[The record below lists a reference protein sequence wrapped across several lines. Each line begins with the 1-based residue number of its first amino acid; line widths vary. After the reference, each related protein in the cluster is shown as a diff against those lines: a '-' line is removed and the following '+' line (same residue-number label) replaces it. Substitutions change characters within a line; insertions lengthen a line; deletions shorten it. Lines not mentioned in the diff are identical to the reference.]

1 MKTCW
6 GYRIHICGVDLR
18 ILHYV
23 FLFLTKKFFDKPKLK
38 LTFKVWGKN
47 FKSWNYMWLTSSVVS
62 KYFLFYGFLFDKN
75 KTTLGLFLSSLKILF
90 LREILWKLNLCSI
103 IILIWVF
110 NLFKNNFCQF
120 HFTSSVV
127 FLYISVWS
135 IRYATVKKICEKFS
149 SASAVFFKL
158 WQTRL
163 RQVRVLYFAKESPL
177 LKCYMGTVWS
187 KMKKRYNFGR
197 HNCTVT

>member
-1 MKTCW
+1 M
-6 GYRIHICGVDLR
+6 RR
-18 ILHYV
+18 
-23 FLFLTKKFFDKPKLK
+23 
-38 LTFKVWGKN
+38 
-47 FKSWNYMWLTSSVVS
+47 TSSFVS

-127 FLYISVWS
+127 LLYISVWS
-135 IRYATVKKICEKFS
+135 IRYATVKKNLRKILVGVS
-149 SASAVFFKL
+149 SFLQVVTNKVKTSSCLVF
-158 WQTRL
+158 RE
-163 RQVRVLYFAKESPL
+163 RISPFEML
-177 LKCYMGTVWS
+177 HGNSV
-187 KMKKRYNFGR
+187 
-197 HNCTVT
+197 V